1 MTITS
6 KDDDMRK
13 ENILC
18 LEVTWALK
26 IFLEIE
32 DF

>member
-6 KDDDMRK
+6 KDDDKRK
-13 ENILC
+13 KNILC

-26 IFLEIE
+26 MFLEIE
-32 DF
+32 EF